1 MSADRKSLKGSQQKI
16 NSQSVVIFIGFMIC
30 MMVMGASDSMRGV
43 FGGVFQTHFAL
54 TTTQV
59 STIVTVSYIGNL
71 VFLLLGGNILDR
83 FEKKKVFLSV
93 LGLWMCGALLFVLT
107 ENYVML
113 LIGMF
118 LCMGASTLINT
129 TINLLVP
136 VLFAGAPGLIVNVLF
151 FTQGIGTSTSQNLV
165 GRYARDISAWHLV
178 NVILLIII
186 TVGIVAV
193 CFSKLPNPKKEKQH
207 VSYQKIIKHPAF
219 LYFVLIFG
227 FYFIAEHGILN
238 WFLVYCTTELGLQN
252 ENAALYLSV
261 FFGGM
266 TVGRLV
272 FAPAVQKLGVLKS
285 IMTFGAIS
293 TVMYVIGIAGG
304 RHAVA
309 LLSITGC
316 MLSIIY
322 PTLVLMIQKY
332 YDKECVATATGAIIS
347 VGTLFDIGFNMLFGM
362 ITDVAGIR
370 FAFYILLVSMI
381 LFYGIFLY
389 FTKNVVPEEAGISL
403 H

>member
-1 MSADRKSLKGSQQKI
+1 MDKDSQKYMTSKPSTQNI
-16 NSQSVVIFIGFMIC
+16 VIFVGFMIC
-30 MMVMGASDSMRGV
+30 MIVMGASDSMRGV
-43 FGGVFQTHFAL
+43 FGGVFQEHFSL

-93 LGLWMCGALLFVLT
+93 LGIWMCGATLFVVT
-107 ENYVML
+107 DNYMML

-136 VLFAGAPGLIVNVLF
+136 LVFAGAPSLIVNILF

-178 NVILLIII
+178 NVVLLVIIA
-186 TVGIVAV
+186 VGIVAV
-193 CFSKLPNPKKEKQH
+193 CFSKLPNPKKEKQQ
-207 VSYQKIIKHPAF
+207 VSYHRIIKHPAF
-219 LYFVLIFG
+219 AYLILIFG

-238 WFLVYCTTELGLQN
+238 WFLVYCTSELGMKN
-252 ENAALYLSV
+252 ERAAIYLSV

-266 TVGRLV
+266 TIGRLV
-272 FAPAVQKLGVLKS
+272 FAPVVQKLGVLKS
-285 IMTFGAIS
+285 IMLFGGVS
-293 TVMYVIGIAGG
+293 TVIYSIGIAGG
-304 RHAVA
+304 KHTVA
-309 LLSITGC
+309 LLSMTGC
-316 MLSIIY
+316 MLSIVY

-332 YDKECVATATGAIIS
+332 YDKDCMATATGVIIS
-347 VGTLFDIGFNMLFGM
+347 VGTLFDIVFNMLFGV
-362 ITDVAGIR
+362 ITDVVGIR
-370 FAFYILLVSMI
+370 FAFYILLISMI
-381 LFYGIFLY
+381 MFYVVFLC
-389 FTKNVVPEEAGISL
+389 FRRNVAPREEIDVL
-403 H
+403 